1 MAEVPRDAANP
12 ADVVIRGPSAG
23 VPVSGARVLVVDD
36 DPALVRFLEL
46 YLEGHG
52 FRVSSA
58 LTGEEGVE
66 RARSLL
72 PDVILLDEGLPDLR
86 AAEFLGRLSGA
97 QATRG
102 LAVMVLAAPAGEA
115 DEVKKVRAL
124 ADDYLVKPFDIQ
136 ELLAR
141 LGSIVT
147 RRRQQGEATQA
158 ERLRTLREV
167 IASISHEVNNPL
179 AAILMS
185 AEALARRH
193 AENEDVMHKS
203 RLIQDNA
210 LRIRD
215 ILKRLERVRVL
226 ASKPYV
232 AGERILDLDREEEP
246 R

>member
-1 MAEVPRDAANP
+1 MNGSGEAAGP
-12 ADVVIRGPSAG
+12 VDVVIRGPPESVDAA
-23 VPVSGARVLVVDD
+23 GARVLVVDD

-46 YLEGHG
+46 YLEGQG

-72 PDVILLDEGLPDLR
+72 PDVVLLDEDLPDLR
-86 AAEFLGRLSGA
+86 AAEFLRRLSGA
-97 QATRG
+97 QGTRE
-102 LAVMVLAAPAGEA
+102 LAVMVLAGPAGGP
-115 DEVKKVRAL
+115 DEVKKARSL

-136 ELLAR
+136 ELRAR
-141 LGSIVT
+141 LDSIVT
-147 RRRQQGEATQA
+147 RRRQQGEAAQA
-158 ERLRTLREV
+158 ERLRTLRQV

-193 AENEDVMHKS
+193 AEDEDVMHKS

-232 AGERILDLDREEEP
+232 AGERILDLDGEEEL